1 MLEVSCSLLLT
12 WMEYVSVLLLCVDHA
27 ASSSQSREAN
37 TSKNNKNPT
46 ERQLHQQHHN
56 NVVSR
61 VQFCEL
67 RVSPASN
74 DALRCWRVRHREI
87 RL

>member
-1 MLEVSCSLLLT
+1 MQQALHSPEKQT
-12 WMEYVSVLLLCVDHA
+12 R
-27 ASSSQSREAN
+27 Q
-37 TSKNNKNPT
+37 KNNKKPT
-46 ERQLHQQHHN
+46 ERPLHQQHHN

-74 DALRCWRVRHREI
+74 DAL
-87 RL
+87 